1 MSSQNLV
8 RMANRIG
15 DFFEAM
21 PDRDRALEDIVDH
34 IRKFW
39 APRMRSD
46 MLDHL
51 DHDGGAGLTDILVVA
66 LTRHRAV
73 LAEGLVSSI

>member
-1 MSSQNLV
+1 MSRQNLI

-39 APRMRSD
+39 EPRMRHD

-51 DHDGGAGLTDILVVA
+51 DREGGGGLSDIVLTA
-66 LTRHRAV
+66 LTRHRAT
-73 LAEGLVSSI
+73 LMENSSPGA